1 MQIKIE
7 LSIVYLRVC
16 MKNIKLVI
24 ILFPFFSIGLLFA
37 NSVFVQSP
45 IAKLLAEPNV
55 ASAGK
60 PLKAGSELQQI
71 GEQDMFLKVKSG
83 NDTGWVMKLYVS
95 KIPPSA
101 KVSSAGN
108 QDKSGPIQSRAR
120 ASTFTET
127 ASARGL
133 SESKKLRTRGN
144 NDEYD
149 FETLDWLDKVKVKPE
164 DLEKYKEE

>member
-1 MQIKIE
+1 
-7 LSIVYLRVC
+7 
-16 MKNIKLVI
+16 MKTLKLVV
-24 ILFPFFSIGLLFA
+24 LLSSFLSFDLLFA
-37 NSVFVQSP
+37 DSVYVQSP

-60 PLKAGSELQQI
+60 PLKAGDALVQI

-83 NDTGWVMKLYVS
+83 SDTGWVMKLYVS

-101 KVSSAGN
+101 KVSNTGN
-108 QDKSGPIQSRAR
+108 QDKSGAIQSRAR

-144 NDEYD
+144 ADEYD
-149 FETLDWLDKVKVKPE
+149 FESLDWLDKIKVKQE
-164 DLEKYKEE
+164 DIDKYKEE

>member
-1 MQIKIE
+1 MKIKIE
-7 LSIVYLRVC
+7 QRMDSA
-16 MKNIKLVI
+16 MKNSKLVI
-24 ILFPFFSIGLLFA
+24 ILSIIFISNILLS
-37 NSVFVQSP
+37 NTIYVQSP
-45 IAKLLAEPNV
+45 IAKLLAEPNI

-60 PLKAGSELQQI
+60 PLKAGTELLQI

-83 NDTGWVMKLYVS
+83 SDTGWVMKLYVS

-101 KVSSAGN
+101 KVTSAGS

-127 ASARGL
+127 ASARGS

-144 NDEYD
+144 SDEYD
-149 FETLDWLDKVKVKPE
+149 FESLDWLDKIKVNP
-164 DLEKYKEE
+164 DDIEKYKEE

>member
-1 MQIKIE
+1 
-7 LSIVYLRVC
+7 

-24 ILFPFFSIGLLFA
+24 FLILIFNSNFVFSNTIY
-37 NSVFVQSP
+37 VQSP
-45 IAKLLAEPNV
+45 IAKLLSEPNI

-60 PLKAGSELQQI
+60 PIKAGSELTQI

-83 NDTGWVMKLYVS
+83 TDTGWIMKLYVS

-101 KVSSAGN
+101 KVTTAGS

-144 NDEYD
+144 SDEYD
-149 FETLDWLDKVKVKPE
+149 FESLEWLDKIKVNPE
-164 DLEKYKEE
+164 DIEKYKEE

>member
-1 MQIKIE
+1 
-7 LSIVYLRVC
+7 
-16 MKNIKLVI
+16 MKTFKFMFL
-24 ILFPFFSIGLLFA
+24 FFSFLFVDLLFA
-37 NSVFVQSP
+37 NSVYVQSP

-60 PLKAGSELQQI
+60 PLKAGDALQQI

-101 KVSSAGN
+101 KVSNSGN
-108 QDKSGPIQSRAR
+108 QDKSGAIQSRAR

-133 SESKKLRTRGN
+133 SESKN
-144 NDEYD
+144 
-149 FETLDWLDKVKVKPE
+149 
-164 DLEKYKEE
+164 

>member
-1 MQIKIE
+1 
-7 LSIVYLRVC
+7 
-16 MKNIKLVI
+16 MKNQKLVI
-24 ILFPFFSIGLLFA
+24 ILFLLSSSLVFS
-37 NSVFVQSP
+37 NTVYVQSP
-45 IAKLLAEPNV
+45 IAKLLAEPNI
-55 ASAGK
+55 ASSGK
-60 PLKAGSELQQI
+60 PLKAGSELLQI

-83 NDTGWVMKLYVS
+83 TDTGWVMKLYVS
-95 KIPPSA
+95 KIPPSN
-101 KVSSAGN
+101 KVTSAGN

-149 FETLDWLDKVKVKPE
+149 FESLDWLDKIKVNPE
-164 DLEKYKEE
+164 DIEKYKEE

>member
-1 MQIKIE
+1 
-7 LSIVYLRVC
+7 
-16 MKNIKLVI
+16 MKNIKLVLFL
-24 ILFPFFSIGLLFA
+24 ILIFNSNFVFS
-37 NSVFVQSP
+37 NTVYVQSP
-45 IAKLLAEPNV
+45 IAKLLSEPNIS
-55 ASAGK
+55 SAGK
-60 PLKAGSELQQI
+60 PIKAGSELTQI

-83 NDTGWVMKLYVS
+83 TDTGWIMKLYVS

-101 KVSSAGN
+101 KVTTAGS

-144 NDEYD
+144 SDEYD
-149 FETLDWLDKVKVKPE
+149 FESLEWLDKIKVNPE
-164 DLEKYKEE
+164 DIEKYKEE

>member
-1 MQIKIE
+1 MSP
-7 LSIVYLRVC
+7 LSIVN
-16 MKNIKLVI
+16 MKNVKLVI
-24 ILFPFFSIGLLFA
+24 ILFPFFTSSFLFS

-60 PLKAGSELQQI
+60 PLKAGLELQQV

-83 NDTGWVMKLYVS
+83 GDTGWVMKLYVS

-149 FETLDWLDKVKVKPE
+149 FESLDWLDKITVKP
-164 DLEKYKEE
+164 DDIEKFKEE

>member
-1 MQIKIE
+1 
-7 LSIVYLRVC
+7 
-16 MKNIKLVI
+16 MKNIKLVLFL
-24 ILFPFFSIGLLFA
+24 ILIFNSNFVFS
-37 NSVFVQSP
+37 NTVYVQSP
-45 IAKLLAEPNV
+45 IAKLLSEPNI

-60 PLKAGSELQQI
+60 PIKAGSELTQI

-83 NDTGWVMKLYVS
+83 TDTGWIMKLYVS

-101 KVSSAGN
+101 KVTTAGS

-144 NDEYD
+144 SDEYD
-149 FETLDWLDKVKVKPE
+149 FESLEWLDKIKVNPE
-164 DLEKYKEE
+164 DIEKYKEE

>member
-1 MQIKIE
+1 MNK
-7 LSIVYLRVC
+7 
-16 MKNIKLVI
+16 K
-24 ILFPFFSIGLLFA
+24 ILFIFIVFLSFSLLTA
-37 NSVFVQSP
+37 NSVYVQSP

-55 ASAGK
+55 ASTGK
-60 PLKAGSELQQI
+60 PLQAGQELQQI

-83 NDTGWVMKLYVS
+83 GDTGWVMKLYVS
-95 KIPPSA
+95 KIPPSN

-108 QDKSGPIQSRAR
+108 ADKSGPIQSRAR

-149 FETLDWLDKVKVKPE
+149 FESLDWLDRVVLKPE
-164 DLEKYKEE
+164 DIEKFKEEK